1 MARPTQ
7 PFSPV
12 HVNLNSKCQKFICLK
27 LQITALA
34 ATSADSSQV
43 PSATAAA
50 TTTTHSQRGGKATI
64 NSTSI
69 KSSRPR
75 SKREPTAAPRES
87 RVPSPSIAAAWLPVC
102 PDWVH
107 IHMAAELANKPT
119 ADIVNVWRSDA
130 QGVWECG
137 RVAFCLLLLIML
149 LPASGL
155 LPFACASYFKAVN
168 TFQPNRKKCTTSPTE
183 PQLWQKYSWHKFCT
197 CLGASSTSCARVVIL
212 FSCARS
218 GWVWCYDICL
228 LRNKAPH

>member
-1 MARPTQ
+1 MPKIHLPEITNYGTCSYQRRQQSGAV
-7 PFSPV
+7 S
-12 HVNLNSKCQKFICLK
+12 NSSGNNNYVL
-27 LQITALA
+27 T
-34 ATSADSSQV
+34 
-43 PSATAAA
+43 
-50 TTTTHSQRGGKATI
+50 GGKATI

-87 RVPSPSIAAAWLPVC
+87 RVPASLLHGCLSA
-102 PDWVH
+102 
-107 IHMAAELANKPT
+107 PT
-119 ADIVNVWRSDA
+119 GCTFIWQLSWQISRQQILSTCDA
-130 QGVWECG
+130 VTHRE
-137 RVAFCLLLLIML
+137 LLIML
-149 LPASGL
+149 LPASSPSSGL

-168 TFQPNRKKCTTSPTE
+168 TFQPNRKKKCTTSPTE

-212 FSCARS
+212 FSCACS